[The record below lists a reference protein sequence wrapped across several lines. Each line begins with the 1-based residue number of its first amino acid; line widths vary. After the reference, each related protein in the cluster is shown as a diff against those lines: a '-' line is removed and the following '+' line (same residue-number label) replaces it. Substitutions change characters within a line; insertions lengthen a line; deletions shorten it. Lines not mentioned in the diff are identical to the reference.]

1 MAEINK
7 IHVAPGVYVTDTV
20 DMKEAANSLGITK
33 LALVGETLK
42 GPAFE
47 PYWIHSPKEFANVF
61 GGTNPAKFKGT
72 NYPKY
77 ELPYIANEYLSQSDQ
92 LCVVRTLGFS
102 GSNMGPAWV
111 LTGSKDINS
120 NKFVIAV
127 LRSKGSYKFRPE
139 FVKTTTAGCQCSTA
153 YDSLTYDVGET
164 NQLNSC
170 GEPKVFN
177 SSAVTLTNYQ
187 SINNQGNSCSD
198 YSLSTGSKAGFA
210 ASSGDLGRFTIQCI
224 VGPTSG
230 DTGVAVTSKEASGY
244 TIVNIP
250 VSLNK
255 GDNDYIE
262 NVLGT
267 TPDDGAYPLYV
278 ETLYDV
284 AWENLVMGE
293 GYNKIDQELQF
304 YSPYS
309 TGDYSG
315 LDPVYGF
322 LTKYDSELNKKDL
335 GKRFLYSTEF
345 GSPKSGITAY
355 EFNYTENN
363 GKKADSGS
371 TVVVRI
377 NENGVASAKKGNGN
391 VTSISNGELVHIYSG
406 TSSNV
411 TDNQDWGYFK
421 NKSNSALEVSN
432 VYSATNKKIHE
443 KLQKVNLDGLDAY
456 VQASGFTEGQIYTVA
471 LIKDNLGIKHYVY
484 RYYGQEDVIKALDP
498 DKSNNW
504 TTSDLNDA
512 SKAWSATTYE
522 QYVRAIDRLNSSTN
536 SKTDTIKNK
545 FGRIVYNYEDG
556 LYYKMNASDKVD
568 RISCDL
574 NDYKSGF
581 RYSSTPWIVS
591 NAKGDAKN
599 IELNKLFRFH
609 TISDGNNSVNEIKV
623 SIENIRPDSGQF
635 DVVVR
640 DFYDNDGSPVVL
652 ERFAKCTMAP
662 GRKFIG
668 TMIGTIDGLYE
679 SKSKYITVEVA
690 ESEAAINSV
699 PAGFLGYP
707 IPQYSGATIGDDS
720 HSGVTLAPI
729 TYNKMYD
736 EDVNLKK
743 QYMGISDRVG
753 YDRDYFTYKGKMAS
767 YESPEFISHG
777 FHLDCRIDKNSYA
790 NSISET
796 PKITVDG
803 EKGYIFDTVSINART
818 NKLNQ
823 APIIASEDDMYG
835 SIFEDVKARKFT
847 VAFFGGYDGWDVYRE
862 SRTNTNEFT
871 ASAYK
876 GYINKNNGIGY
887 AFDSFNTFNNGDLY
901 NLDGGAITT
910 DYYATLAGV
919 SMLKN
924 SNEVDVNLLATPGID
939 TVNNSRLMNDIF
951 EILEDRNDIFYI
963 ATTPDKEPGTSDFES
978 DVLPVEYAVADFVDQ
993 DLHCDYVATYYPWVK
1008 IEDNGRYLFVPPTK
1022 DVVRNMA
1029 ESDNRNTTQNLA
1041 PAGLTRGR
1049 VNGIRA
1055 RKNLKDGEADALYEA
1070 QINPVRTF
1078 SQEGLVVMGQKTL
1091 REEDDL
1097 KNRIDVMRTMIRMRK
1112 LLATATLG
1120 LVFEPND
1127 DATVKSFTSI
1137 VNGVMQTFIDNRAI
1151 EKWKMDVDTSEEARD
1166 RLEINAVIYFKPVR
1180 ALEYVN
1186 FTLVATNKE
1195 VYFE

>member
-61 GGTNPAKFKGT
+61 GGTSPAKFKGT

-111 LTGSKDINS
+111 LTGSKDGNN

-177 SSAVTLTNYQ
+177 SSAVTLTNYH

-210 ASSGDLGRFTIQCI
+210 ASSGDLGRFTIKCI

-230 DTGVAVTSKEASGY
+230 TTGVAVESDEASGY

-293 GYNKIDQELQF
+293 GYNKIDQELEF
-304 YSPYS
+304 YGPYS

-335 GKRFLYSTEF
+335 GKRFLYSTDY
-345 GSPKSGITAY
+345 GSPESGITAY
-355 EFNYTENN
+355 EFNYSENN
-363 GKKADSGS
+363 GKKVTTDTQLKNVLILDDGTVNIKYQDGTDGSGIFANE
-371 TVVVRI
+371 VV
-377 NENGVASAKKGNGN
+377 A
-391 VTSISNGELVHIYSG
+391 IYSG
-406 TSSNV
+406 SSFS
-411 TDNQDWGYFK
+411 DADFWGYYK
-421 NKSNSALEVSN
+421 NTSIYSLSQVSIYRNESGLNS
-432 VYSATNKKIHE
+432 YI
-443 KLQKVNLDGLDAY
+443 QKANFDGLDAY
-456 VQASGFTEGQIYTVA
+456 KQLSGFEEGKIYTVA

-484 RYYGQEDVIKALDP
+484 RCYNRYDVAKALDETVTDGKIAP
-498 DKSNNW
+498 
-504 TTSDLNDA
+504 
-512 SKAWSATTYE
+512 SATTYE
-522 QYVRAIDRLNSSTN
+522 QYVRGVDKIIKTNNSYS
-536 SKTDTIKNK
+536 NK
-545 FGRIVYNYEDG
+545 FATIVYNYEDG

-591 NAKGDAKN
+591 NAKGDANN

-609 TISDGNNSVNEIKV
+609 TISDGNDSVDEVKI

-640 DFYDNDGSPVVL
+640 DFYDNDGSPIVL

-662 GRKFIG
+662 GKKFIG

-690 ESEAAINSV
+690 ESEASMNSV

-707 IPQYSGATIGDDS
+707 IPQYGGATIGDNS

-777 FHLDCRIDKNSYA
+777 FHLDCRIDKKSYTNSSTA
-790 NSISET
+790 

-803 EKGYIFDTVSINART
+803 EEGYVFDAVSINART

-823 APIIASEDDMYG
+823 APVIAREDDMYG
-835 SIFEDVKARKFT
+835 SIYEDVKARKFT

-887 AFDSFNTFNNGDLY
+887 AFDSFNTFNSGDLY
-901 NLDGGAITT
+901 NLDGGAITS

-924 SNEVDVNLLATPGID
+924 PNEVDINLLATPGID

-951 EILEDRNDIFYI
+951 EILEDRNDIFYV
-963 ATTPDKEPGTSDFES
+963 ATTPDKEPGASDFES
-978 DVLPVEYAVADFVDQ
+978 DVLPVDYAVSDFVDQ
-993 DLHCDYVATYYPWVK
+993 ELHCDYVATYYPWIK

-1127 DATVKSFTSI
+1127 DATIKSFTSI